1 MIANTIT
8 NEMARYIAC
17 CPIDLGDEREVIRAL
32 TGARYRAGDIVTFID
47 EVIDTARVIRAEKRG
62 VL

>member
-1 MIANTIT
+1 MIADTVT

-32 TGARYRAGDIVTFID
+32 TGARYLAGDIVTCLD
-47 EVIDTARVIRAEKRG
+47 EVIDAARIIRAEKRG

>member
-32 TGARYRAGDIVTFID
+32 ISARYRAGDIVAYLDTAID
-47 EVIDTARVIRAEKRG
+47 EARAIRAEKRG